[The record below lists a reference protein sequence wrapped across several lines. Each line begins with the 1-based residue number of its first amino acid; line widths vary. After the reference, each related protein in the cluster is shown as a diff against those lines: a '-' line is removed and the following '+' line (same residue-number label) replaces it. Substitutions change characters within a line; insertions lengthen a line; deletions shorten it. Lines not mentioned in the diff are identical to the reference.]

1 VIPQPTE
8 DQSTI
13 SALADKAKELFQT
26 VGEKMGLVDPSP
38 SDILPT
44 MREKAK
50 ETADSVKLAGQHVG
64 WEAKAQYHEA
74 GQKAEKWSADAHY
87 KLYEVGG
94 KAGLLFPYIDT
105 TGLYRPMASEHAL
118 QEIQESRKKLGL
130 AQPEETQEEFGRG
143 RINVQEERPL
153 SSERVKDEILEAREN
168 LGLEK
173 PVETTSE
180 SGRGIAGWQEKN
192 LIGNEQQVQ
201 TKALPA

>member
-1 VIPQPTE
+1 
-8 DQSTI
+8 
-13 SALADKAKELFQT
+13 
-26 VGEKMGLVDPSP
+26 VGEKIGLVDPINP
-38 SDILPT
+38 SAHPENDILPT

-50 ETADSVKLAGQHVG
+50 ETADTVKLAGQHVG

-105 TGLYRPMASEHAL
+105 TGLYRPMASENAL
-118 QEIQESRKKLGL
+118 QEILEGRQKLGL
-130 AQPEETQEEFGRG
+130 AEPEETQPEFGRG
-143 RINVQEERPL
+143 RTNVQEERPL

-173 PVETTSE
+173 PLETTSE
-180 SGRGIAGWQEKN
+180 SGRGVLGMQEKN
-192 LIGNEQQVQ
+192 FIGNEHQQVQ